1 MEFNTAEHPHIR
13 YNPLK
18 GEWVLVSPHRLQRPW
33 QGQQEEIPAE
43 VPEFDPKN
51 PLCPG
56 VTRANGELT
65 PLYESTYVF
74 TNDFPA
80 LLPHVP
86 SPPESNDPLFKIAD
100 ARGTCL
106 VMCFNPKSNV
116 TVGTM
121 EISSLVDV
129 IGRWIQEL
137 IRLGEKYLWVQI
149 FENRG
154 AMMGCSNPHPH
165 CQIWATKF
173 LPNEPRIKDLYQ
185 LEYYDK
191 TGRPLLMDYLRKE
204 LDLKVRIVFQN
215 DSWVVLVPFWA
226 VWPYETMIL
235 PLTHVRRMYDLT
247 QTQITD
253 LADAMK
259 RLSTRYDN
267 MFKVTFP
274 YSMGWHGAPTGEMK
288 NEPMDHWVFH
298 GIYYPPLVRSATV
311 KKFMVGYEMLAQSQR
326 DITPEK
332 AAEVL
337 RNLSESHF
345 YLELKMQK
353 EKSTDKK
360 KRTGTSEKTPKSNAG
375 DKGQKMADTKSKQN
389 LKSVK

>member
-1 MEFNTAEHPHIR
+1 M
-13 YNPLK
+13 
-18 GEWVLVSPHRLQRPW
+18 LVSPHRLQRPW